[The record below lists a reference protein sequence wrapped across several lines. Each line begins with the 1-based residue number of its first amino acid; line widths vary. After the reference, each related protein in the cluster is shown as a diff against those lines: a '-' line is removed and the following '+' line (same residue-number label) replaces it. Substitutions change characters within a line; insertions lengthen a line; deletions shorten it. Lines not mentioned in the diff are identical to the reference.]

1 MNYLISANSY
11 HIINDEIKKIVKN
24 NNYITFNMNLSS
36 VSDLLEEASY
46 YSLDGMNKIIVASN
60 ADFFGSKKINE
71 KEMEK
76 LSNYLSNPVKSTM
89 IIFTTLNGFDLRK
102 KISKEIKNMNGLI
115 SYDKLDK
122 RSISNYL
129 NEYLKK
135 NNYSCD
141 YKTLNYIIDN
151 SYDNLDIMYNEIDK
165 IMLYYTKPCS
175 FILQDVKKIVGKEL
189 DSNNFH
195 FISAVVEK
203 KLSEALR
210 LLKDLK
216 VYKVEI
222 LSLIILLAREY
233 RLMYYVKNLYNK
245 MGTNGLMKKYNLF
258 DWQIN
263 KLYTNSLKYTNQELL
278 ENICDLAKLDIN
290 VKKGLWDK
298 EVSLYTFL
306 LKACI

>member
-11 HIINDEIKKIVKN
+11 HIINEEIKKIVEN

-46 YSLDGMNKIIVASN
+46 YSLDGMNKIIVANN

-102 KISKEIKNMNGLI
+102 KITKEIKNMNGLI

-245 MGTNGLMKKYNLF
+245 MGTSGLMKKYNLF

>member
-11 HIINDEIKKIVKN
+11 HIINDEIKKIVEN

-102 KISKEIKNMNGLI
+102 KITKEIKNMNGLI

-141 YKTLNYIIDN
+141 YKILNYIIDN

-245 MGTNGLMKKYNLF
+245 MGTSGLMKKYNLF

>member
-11 HIINDEIKKIVKN
+11 HIINDEIKKIVEN

-46 YSLDGMNKIIVASN
+46 YSLDGMNKIIVANN

-102 KISKEIKNMNGLI
+102 KITKEIKNMNGLI

-210 LLKDLK
+210 LL
-216 VYKVEI
+216 
-222 LSLIILLAREY
+222 
-233 RLMYYVKNLYNK
+233 
-245 MGTNGLMKKYNLF
+245 
-258 DWQIN
+258 
-263 KLYTNSLKYTNQELL
+263 
-278 ENICDLAKLDIN
+278 
-290 VKKGLWDK
+290 
-298 EVSLYTFL
+298 
-306 LKACI
+306 